1 MKKTLSPISRGN
13 TNRSLISRENT
24 QRNLMQKEAQIRNVG
39 ILTPDV
45 AKSVEITKKEPIF
58 VEKNNLVDYH
68 MLFRR
73 QKGGNED
80 PAYTSQEPEE
90 EKLLD

>member
-1 MKKTLSPISRGN
+1 M
-13 TNRSLISRENT
+13 
-24 QRNLMQKEAQIRNVG
+24 
-39 ILTPDV
+39 TPDV

-80 PAYTSQEPEE
+80 PAYTNQEPNE